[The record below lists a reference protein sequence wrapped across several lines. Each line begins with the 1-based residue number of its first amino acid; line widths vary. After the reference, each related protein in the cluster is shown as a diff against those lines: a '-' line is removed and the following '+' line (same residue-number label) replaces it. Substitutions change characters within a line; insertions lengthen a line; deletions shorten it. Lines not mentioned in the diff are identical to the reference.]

1 MRTAVEEAETQDAL
15 GLYVYGVVDATA
27 EPPEGVTL
35 VRHGAVAALTSR
47 VPLDELDAV
56 SVRARLEDAAWLGA
70 RAAAHDGVLGAA
82 LRACGAVVPFRMLTV
97 YGDEDELRRFLA
109 DNDES
114 LRAVLA
120 GIRDKV
126 ELGVK
131 AFADPQRLDE
141 VASAQSAA
149 VASLDAELAD
159 AQPGR
164 AYLLRRRR
172 DEAIREEVRR
182 IAAELAAD
190 AHARLLAVAENG
202 VANRVQS
209 HDASGRPEPM
219 VLNGAYLVPAGDTRL
234 DGVLEELRGGGLVFE
249 RTGPWP
255 PYNFVPRDLA
265 SA

>member
-1 MRTAVEEAETQDAL
+1 VRTAVEEAETQDAL

-56 SVRARLEDAAWLGA
+56 SVQARLEDAAWLGA

-141 VASAQSAA
+141 VASAQSPA

-159 AQPGR
+159 
-164 AYLLRRRR
+164 
-172 DEAIREEVRR
+172 VRR